1 MAPDTGVPPGKGHGK
16 EPGTG
21 VPHPPKVWSAKQ
33 TENITFPHPSDA
45 GGNQKVIGIHFA
57 GLNVYTLLIV
67 TRKDIA
73 VSFTESTIQH
83 HKIEN

>member
-1 MAPDTGVPPGKGHGK
+1 M
-16 EPGTG
+16 
-21 VPHPPKVWSAKQ
+21 WSAKQ

-45 GGNQKVIGIHFA
+45 GGNKKVIGIHFA
-57 GLNVYTLLIV
+57 GLNVYTLLVV
-67 TRKDIA
+67 TRKDIV